1 VSRRDAGRDRKA
13 PERAGGRR
21 GRALAGDGGLPKYEP
36 NIALRSIEG
45 HLTRTGTQVMAWY
58 RLAAQAWSFRSDSQ
72 REVLIR
78 QIAAQL
84 GELQGRWLHLRV
96 TTRPYPVHMWAES
109 FDHNALG
116 RMPDVAGALGW
127 DGFLEGE
134 QRHLMGLS
142 MSDKEVFL
150 GIEVSGRRMLDRWVE
165 RAAPVLGKV
174 APAAVRAEV
183 AALSSEVGHLDSLVA
198 GSGLDA
204 VPASSDDIAWL
215 MHRSCALGLP
225 APRTLSV
232 VPGGSHRW
240 ETEDLAAFTDGVEM
254 HQEPYA
260 PTVRVVGRLRAQTVS
275 RNVAVLSVGLME
287 GLRIPEVDDPWM
299 QHSDRLPFPV
309 EWSARMYIRRPED
322 VAGELQRQMGKVR
335 SQIRH
340 YTHDHDLD
348 PPMSLARQADRVLE
362 VEDEL
367 TSGLTQLNTRLYG
380 WWRIAVSGKDEAE
393 AIGRAQQV
401 LDVYR
406 PKVQVEHPEAQ
417 YRYAREFIPGEPL
430 ASTAYR
436 RRGSVTWAASAVPA
450 ATASVGDRRGIMIG
464 ETCTATRR
472 PVAWDPWLAQEVR
485 RASGLTAVVGGL
497 GSGKALALETP
508 LPTPTGWTTMGEV
521 AVGDELLGRDGRP
534 TRVVAATEV
543 MHDRP
548 CYDVIFSDGSVIRAD
563 AQHEWLTRT
572 REDWKATDRL
582 SKRLARADR
591 APALS
596 GPAPRGTCACGC
608 GTPTAQTQYARAAL
622 GMSAGEHFRFAHGH
636 HRRGEVCRTPS
647 RVPSVHTTE
656 EIATSLTWGPN
667 GQRNHAVPVAAPFA
681 LPEADL
687 LVDPYVLGAWLGDGT
702 SIRAEITAYDPEI
715 IESIEATGQECRRR
729 LTPNIYGLIGG
740 LQQRLRAL
748 GVLGDKHIPAQYLRA
763 SERQRRALL
772 TGLLDT
778 DGYCTPSGTIEFSV
792 TNERLA
798 RGARDLALSLGYQ
811 PRLRTKRVTG
821 RHEHTSVAYTVTF
834 TTSDPVFRVARKLA
848 RLNPRPRS
856 TNDYRYIVDV
866 VPVPSVP
873 VRCVQVDNDDHL
885 YLAGEAC
892 IPTHNSFLTGLIV
905 YKTLRSGSQWTVL
918 DPSGPLAQL
927 TRLPELAPF
936 ARHINLLRA
945 DPGILNPYRVVA
957 EPRPDHFADEED
969 PERAWRRERSLAAAT
984 RRRLVLDVLTGLL
997 PYDVSRIPHTRI
1009 VLLRAVREVGGAPDR
1024 HPGQVIDVLRRHAR
1038 DGEEHAGVVADF
1050 LEERRELPQAAL
1062 LFPDTSRHDPWQA
1075 DRDYRLTVLTM
1086 QGMTLPRPGSP
1097 REEWTDSE
1105 SLAVELLNL
1114 ASWLTQRTIYDAD
1127 RNLRKGVALDE
1138 THFLSQVPTGKVLI
1152 DRLARDSRKFNVRAL
1167 FASQLAGDLLRVSGF
1182 ASLVNAVFV
1191 GRTDDEEA
1199 QAEALRLLKVPT
1211 GVGYEQMLGTLSP
1224 RPRHDDRPDDTPR
1237 QFIFADGHG
1246 GVEKI
1251 RIDLEAPHLEHV
1263 REALDTNPDAS
1274 RVSVSGVPAATAPA
1288 AVRAPDEPAPP
1299 RPIVFGRPVG
1309 RVVDLGSDLGDDLP
1323 APVTAPIEGDLDG
1336 DEDFHDLDDP
1346 DGLLGSG
1353 PAVPA
1358 GSPAR
1363 PGPRLRGD
1371 EHLDLLG
1378 DDDLGMD
1385 LDEDPVP
1392 GGNGNGKHPAADSD
1406 QGRLPAA
1413 GEAVR

>member
-1 VSRRDAGRDRKA
+1 
-13 PERAGGRR
+13 
-21 GRALAGDGGLPKYEP
+21 
-36 NIALRSIEG
+36 
-45 HLTRTGTQVMAWY
+45 MAWY

-84 GELQGRWLHLRV
+84 GELHGRWLHLRV
-96 TTRPYPVHMWAES
+96 TTRPYPVHQWAES

-150 GIEVSGRRMLDRWVE
+150 GVEVSGRSMLDRWVQV
-165 RAAPVLGKV
+165 AAPVLDKMV
-174 APAAVRAEV
+174 PRAARAEI
-183 AALSSEVGHLDSLVA
+183 AALASEVGHLDTLVA
-198 GSGLDA
+198 GAGLDA
-204 VPASSDDIAWL
+204 VPANADDLAWL
-215 MHRSCALGLP
+215 MQRSCSLGLP
-225 APRTLSV
+225 APRTLAT
-232 VPGGSHRW
+232 VPRGVNRW
-240 ETEDLAAFTDGVEM
+240 ETEDIAAFTDGVEM
-254 HQEPYA
+254 YQDPYA
-260 PTVRVVGRLRAQTVS
+260 PTVRVVGRLRAQTVQ
-275 RNVAVLSVGLME
+275 RNVAVLTVGLME

-309 EWSARMYIRRPED
+309 EWSARMYIRRPEE

-348 PPMSLARQADRVLE
+348 PPMSLSRQADRVLE

-393 AIGRAQQV
+393 AISRAQQV

-406 PKVQVEHPEAQ
+406 PKVQIEHPEAQ

-430 ASTAYR
+430 AATAYR
-436 RRGSVTWAASAVPA
+436 RRGSVTWAAAAVPA

-485 RASGLTAVVGGL
+485 RVSGLTAVVGGL
-497 GSGKALALETP
+497 GSGK
-508 LPTPTGWTTMGEV
+508 
-521 AVGDELLGRDGRP
+521 
-534 TRVVAATEV
+534 
-543 MHDRP
+543 
-548 CYDVIFSDGSVIRAD
+548 
-563 AQHEWLTRT
+563 
-572 REDWKATDRL
+572 
-582 SKRLARADR
+582 
-591 APALS
+591 
-596 GPAPRGTCACGC
+596 
-608 GTPTAQTQYARAAL
+608 
-622 GMSAGEHFRFAHGH
+622 
-636 HRRGEVCRTPS
+636 
-647 RVPSVHTTE
+647 
-656 EIATSLTWGPN
+656 
-667 GQRNHAVPVAAPFA
+667 
-681 LPEADL
+681 
-687 LVDPYVLGAWLGDGT
+687 
-702 SIRAEITAYDPEI
+702 
-715 IESIEATGQECRRR
+715 
-729 LTPNIYGLIGG
+729 
-740 LQQRLRAL
+740 
-748 GVLGDKHIPAQYLRA
+748 
-763 SERQRRALL
+763 
-772 TGLLDT
+772 
-778 DGYCTPSGTIEFSV
+778 
-792 TNERLA
+792 
-798 RGARDLALSLGYQ
+798 
-811 PRLRTKRVTG
+811 
-821 RHEHTSVAYTVTF
+821 
-834 TTSDPVFRVARKLA
+834 
-848 RLNPRPRS
+848 
-856 TNDYRYIVDV
+856 
-866 VPVPSVP
+866 
-873 VRCVQVDNDDHL
+873 
-885 YLAGEAC
+885 
-892 IPTHNSFLTGLIV
+892 SFLTGLIV
-905 YKTLRSGSQWTVL
+905 YKTLRAGARWTVL
-918 DPSGPLAQL
+918 DPSGPLAEL

-936 ARHINLLRA
+936 SRHINLLRA

-957 EPRPDHFADEED
+957 EPRPDHFLDEED

-997 PYDVSRIPHTRI
+997 PFEVARLPHTRI
-1009 VLLRAVREVGGAPDR
+1009 VLLRAVRDVGGAADR
-1024 HPGQVIDVLRRHAR
+1024 HPGQVIDSLRRHAA
-1038 DGEEHAGVVADF
+1038 DGEDHAGVVADF

-1062 LFPDTSRHDPWQA
+1062 LFPDVSRHDPWQA

-1097 REEWTDSE
+1097 REEWTDNE

-1199 QAEALRLLKVPT
+1199 QAEALRLLRVPT

-1237 QFIFADGHG
+1237 QFVFADGHG

-1274 RVSVSGVPAATAPA
+1274 RVSARGVPAAT
-1288 AVRAPDEPAPP
+1288 VRA
-1299 RPIVFGRPVG
+1299 
-1309 RVVDLGSDLGDDLP
+1309 
-1323 APVTAPIEGDLDG
+1323 
-1336 DEDFHDLDDP
+1336 
-1346 DGLLGSG
+1346 
-1353 PAVPA
+1353 AVPA
-1358 GSPAR
+1358 PDPRPPLAR
-1363 PGPRLRGD
+1363 LGADPGFVALAA
-1371 EHLDLLG
+1371 
-1378 DDDLGMD
+1378 
-1385 LDEDPVP
+1385 
-1392 GGNGNGKHPAADSD
+1392 GNGNRTATSGVPIPTDTELFDDEELDLFDDLDAGAAPEGQQGGLAGVQGQPGHPADGESSPD
-1406 QGRLPAA
+1406 RMPAT
-1413 GEAVR
+1413 GEARR

>member
-1 VSRRDAGRDRKA
+1 MPRREKRPAKGRDPRRDPRRNARREVPA
-13 PERAGGRR
+13 EEPRRRR
-21 GRALAGDGGLPKYEP
+21 GRYLAGEANLPKYTP
-36 NIALRSIEG
+36 DIALRSIDG

-84 GELQGRWLHLRV
+84 GELQGRWLHIRV

-109 FDHNALG
+109 FDNNALG
-116 RMPDVAGALGW
+116 RLPDVPGALGW

-150 GIEVSGRRMLDRWVE
+150 GIEVSGRSMLDRWVE
-165 RAAPVLGKV
+165 KAAPVLGKV
-174 APAAVRAEV
+174 APAAVQAELS
-183 AALSSEVGHLDSLVA
+183 ALASEVGHLDELVA

-204 VPASSDDIAWL
+204 VPATGDDVAWL
-215 MHRSCALGLP
+215 MHRSCSLGLP
-225 APRTLSV
+225 APRTIAPTNS
-232 VPGGSHRW
+232 SRW
-240 ETEDLAAFTDGVEM
+240 EAEDLATFTDGVDM
-254 HQEPYA
+254 FQEPYA
-260 PTVRVVGRLRAQTVS
+260 PTVRVVGRLRSATVQ
-275 RNVAVLSVGLME
+275 RNVAVLTVGLMDS
-287 GLRIPEVDDPWM
+287 LRIPEVDDPWM

-309 EWSARMYIRRPED
+309 EWSARVYVRRPEE
-322 VAGELQRQMGKVR
+322 VTGELQRQMGKVR

-380 WWRIAVSGKDEAE
+380 WWRVAVSGRDEAE
-393 AIGRAQQV
+393 AVSRAQQV
-401 LDVYR
+401 LEIYR

-436 RRGSVTWAASAVPA
+436 RRGSVMWAAAAVPA
-450 ATASVGDRRGIMIG
+450 ATASVGDRRGIMLG

-497 GSGKALALETP
+497 GSGKALALDTP

-521 AVGDELLGRDGRP
+521 AVGDELLGRDGRA
-534 TRVVAATEV
+534 TRVVEATEV
-543 MHDRP
+543 MVNRP
-548 CYDVIFSDGSVIRAD
+548 CYDVVFSDGTVIRAD

-572 REDWKATDRL
+572 REDWKAANRL
-582 SKRLARADR
+582 TKRVAWA
-591 APALS
+591 AEAVPAAV
-596 GPAPRGTCACGC
+596 PAGSCACGC
-608 GTPTAQTQYARAAL
+608 GTPTARTLHARRAV
-622 GMSAGEHFRFAHGH
+622 GMQAGDHFRYAHGH
-636 HRRGEVCRTPS
+636 HRRGQVCRVPS
-647 RVPSVHTTE
+647 QVPSVHTTE
-656 EIATSLTWGPN
+656 EIARSLTFGPN

-681 LPEADL
+681 LPEVELA
-687 LVDPYVLGAWLGDGT
+687 VDPYVLGAWLGDGT
-702 SIRAEITAYDPEI
+702 SIRAEVVTYDPEI
-715 IESIEATGQECRRR
+715 IAEIEATGQECRPRR
-729 LTPNIYGLIGG
+729 AAHHFGLPGG
-740 LQQRLRAL
+740 LQQRLRHI
-748 GVLGDKHIPAQYLRA
+748 GVLGNKHVPAAYLRA
-763 SERQRRALL
+763 SETQRRALL
-772 TGLLDT
+772 AGLLDT
-778 DGYCTPSGTIEFSV
+778 DGYCTKSGTVEFSV

-798 RGARDLALSLGYQ
+798 RDVRELALTLGYQ
-811 PRLRTKRVTG
+811 PAFRSKRVNG
-821 RHEHTSVAYTVTF
+821 RHPHSSTAFTVSF
-834 TTSDPVFRVARKLA
+834 TPAEPVFRLPRKLD
-848 RLNPRPRS
+848 RQRVQVRS
-856 TNDYRYIVDV
+856 TNGYRYIVDV
-866 VPVPSVP
+866 RPVPSVP

-885 YLAGEAC
+885 YLAGESC
-892 IPTHNSFLTGLIV
+892 IPTHNSFLTGLVV
-905 YKTLRSGSQWTVL
+905 YKTLRAGARWTVL
-918 DPSGPLAQL
+918 DPSGPLADL

-936 ARHINLLRA
+936 SRHINLLRA
-945 DPGILNPYRVVA
+945 EPGILNPYRVVA
-957 EPRPDHFADEED
+957 EPRADHFADEDEPD
-969 PERAWRRERSLAAAT
+969 RAWRRERSLAAAT

-997 PYDVSRIPHTRI
+997 PFDVARMPHTRI

-1024 HPGQVIDVLRRHAR
+1024 HPGQVIDTLRRHAR

-1062 LFPDTSRHDPWQA
+1062 LFPDTSRDDPWQA
-1075 DRDYRLTVLTM
+1075 DREYRLTVLTM

-1097 REEWTDSE
+1097 REEWTDAE

-1191 GRTDDEEA
+1191 GRTDDEQA
-1199 QAEALRLLKVPT
+1199 QSEALRLLRVPT

-1237 QFIFADGHG
+1237 QFVFADGHG

-1274 RVSVSGVPAATAPA
+1274 RIAVSGIPGGAAL
-1288 AVRAPDEPAPP
+1288 RAPDEPAP
-1299 RPIVFGRPVG
+1299 
-1309 RVVDLGSDLGDDLP
+1309 LGAVADQRTEAARRAVRARNGAGYVAPLP
-1323 APVTAPIEGDLDG
+1323 AVDAELLDDEDLDLF
-1336 DEDFHDLDDP
+1336 D
-1346 DGLLGSG
+1346 
-1353 PAVPA
+1353 
-1358 GSPAR
+1358 
-1363 PGPRLRGD
+1363 
-1371 EHLDLLG
+1371 
-1378 DDDLGMD
+1378 D
-1385 LDEDPVP
+1385 LDELPVEGGP
-1392 GGNGNGKHPAADSD
+1392 SAGNGNGNGAIGARPPGGD
-1406 QGRLPAA
+1406 RLPR
-1413 GEAVR
+1413 GAVR

>member
-1 VSRRDAGRDRKA
+1 MSRGDAGRDRRPK
-13 PERAGGRR
+13 ERASRKR
-21 GRALAGDGGLPKYEP
+21 GRALAGDGGLPTYEP
-36 NIALRSIEG
+36 DIALRSIEG

-150 GIEVSGRRMLDRWVE
+150 GIEVSGRSTLDRWVE
-165 RAAPVLGKV
+165 RAAPVLGKL
-174 APAAVRAEV
+174 APAAVRAEI
-183 AALSSEVGHLDSLVA
+183 AALSSEVAHLDALVA
-198 GSGLDA
+198 GTGLDA

-232 VPGGSHRW
+232 VPGGAHRW

-254 HQEPYA
+254 YQEPYA
-260 PTVRVVGRLRAQTVS
+260 PTVQVVGRLRAQTVS
-275 RNVAVLSVGLME
+275 RNVAVLSLGLME

-309 EWSARMYIRRPED
+309 EWSARIYVRRPEE

-348 PPMSLARQADRVLE
+348 PPMSLSRQADRVLE

-393 AIGRAQQV
+393 AVSRAQQV

-406 PKVQVEHPEAQ
+406 PKVQIEHPEAQ

-436 RRGSVTWAASAVPA
+436 RRGSVMWAASAVPA

-497 GSGKALALETP
+497 GSGK
-508 LPTPTGWTTMGEV
+508 
-521 AVGDELLGRDGRP
+521 
-534 TRVVAATEV
+534 
-543 MHDRP
+543 
-548 CYDVIFSDGSVIRAD
+548 
-563 AQHEWLTRT
+563 
-572 REDWKATDRL
+572 
-582 SKRLARADR
+582 
-591 APALS
+591 
-596 GPAPRGTCACGC
+596 
-608 GTPTAQTQYARAAL
+608 
-622 GMSAGEHFRFAHGH
+622 
-636 HRRGEVCRTPS
+636 
-647 RVPSVHTTE
+647 
-656 EIATSLTWGPN
+656 
-667 GQRNHAVPVAAPFA
+667 
-681 LPEADL
+681 
-687 LVDPYVLGAWLGDGT
+687 
-702 SIRAEITAYDPEI
+702 
-715 IESIEATGQECRRR
+715 
-729 LTPNIYGLIGG
+729 
-740 LQQRLRAL
+740 
-748 GVLGDKHIPAQYLRA
+748 
-763 SERQRRALL
+763 
-772 TGLLDT
+772 
-778 DGYCTPSGTIEFSV
+778 
-792 TNERLA
+792 
-798 RGARDLALSLGYQ
+798 
-811 PRLRTKRVTG
+811 
-821 RHEHTSVAYTVTF
+821 
-834 TTSDPVFRVARKLA
+834 
-848 RLNPRPRS
+848 
-856 TNDYRYIVDV
+856 
-866 VPVPSVP
+866 
-873 VRCVQVDNDDHL
+873 
-885 YLAGEAC
+885 
-892 IPTHNSFLTGLIV
+892 SFLTGLIT
-905 YKTLRSGSQWTVL
+905 YKTLRAGARWTLL

-936 ARHINLLRA
+936 SRHINLLRA

-957 EPRPDHFADEED
+957 EPRPEHFADEED

-997 PYDVSRIPHTRI
+997 PYDVARIPHTRI
-1009 VLLRAVREVGGAPDR
+1009 VLLRAVREVGGSPDR

-1038 DGEEHAGVVADF
+1038 DGEDHAGVVADF
-1050 LEERRELPQAAL
+1050 LSERRELPQAAL
-1062 LFPDTSRHDPWQA
+1062 LFPDTSRDDPWQA

-1097 REEWTDSE
+1097 REEWTDAE
-1105 SLAVELLNL
+1105 ALAVELLNL

-1224 RPRHDDRPDDTPR
+1224 RPRHDDKPDDTPR

-1263 REALDTNPDAS
+1263 REALDTNPDAN
-1274 RVSVSGVPAATAPA
+1274 RISVSGAPVTTPAVHASERPAPA
-1288 AVRAPDEPAPP
+1288 
-1299 RPIVFGRPVG
+1299 RPVVLGRPVAP
-1309 RVVDLGSDLGDDLP
+1309 VVDLGDDLDDDLV
-1323 APVTAPIEGDLDG
+1323 PVPPELEGDDDFDDLD
-1336 DEDFHDLDDP
+1336 DLDDP
-1346 DGLLGSG
+1346 DGLL
-1353 PAVPA
+1353 VDRA
-1358 GSPAR
+1358 GRAAAR
-1363 PGPRLRGD
+1363 NGGTHLRHD
-1371 EHLDLLG
+1371 EDLDLLG
-1378 DDDLGMD
+1378 DVDPGMD
-1385 LDEDPVP
+1385 PDLDLDDASAPA
-1392 GGNGNGKHPAADSD
+1392 GTSNGHSAE
-1406 QGRLPAA
+1406 GRIPAA
-1413 GEAVR
+1413 GEARR

>member
-1 VSRRDAGRDRKA
+1 MSRGDAGRR
-13 PERAGGRR
+13 PNERASRRR
-21 GRALAGDGGLPKYEP
+21 GRALAGDGGLPTYEP

-72 REVLIR
+72 REALIR

-150 GIEVSGRRMLDRWVE
+150 GIEVSGRRTLDRWVE

-174 APAAVRAEV
+174 APAAVRAEI
-183 AALSSEVGHLDSLVA
+183 AALSSEVAHLDALVA
-198 GSGLDA
+198 GAGLDA

-215 MHRSCALGLP
+215 MHRSCSLGLP
-225 APRTLSV
+225 APRTLNV

-260 PTVRVVGRLRAQTVS
+260 PTVQVVGRLRAQTVS
-275 RNVAVLSVGLME
+275 RNVAVLSLGLME

-309 EWSARMYIRRPED
+309 EWSARIYVRKPEE

-393 AIGRAQQV
+393 AISRAQQV

-406 PKVQVEHPEAQ
+406 PKVQIEHPEAQ

-436 RRGSVTWAASAVPA
+436 RRGSVMWAAAAVPA

-497 GSGKALALETP
+497 GSGK
-508 LPTPTGWTTMGEV
+508 
-521 AVGDELLGRDGRP
+521 
-534 TRVVAATEV
+534 
-543 MHDRP
+543 
-548 CYDVIFSDGSVIRAD
+548 
-563 AQHEWLTRT
+563 
-572 REDWKATDRL
+572 
-582 SKRLARADR
+582 
-591 APALS
+591 
-596 GPAPRGTCACGC
+596 
-608 GTPTAQTQYARAAL
+608 
-622 GMSAGEHFRFAHGH
+622 
-636 HRRGEVCRTPS
+636 
-647 RVPSVHTTE
+647 
-656 EIATSLTWGPN
+656 
-667 GQRNHAVPVAAPFA
+667 
-681 LPEADL
+681 
-687 LVDPYVLGAWLGDGT
+687 
-702 SIRAEITAYDPEI
+702 
-715 IESIEATGQECRRR
+715 
-729 LTPNIYGLIGG
+729 
-740 LQQRLRAL
+740 
-748 GVLGDKHIPAQYLRA
+748 
-763 SERQRRALL
+763 
-772 TGLLDT
+772 
-778 DGYCTPSGTIEFSV
+778 
-792 TNERLA
+792 
-798 RGARDLALSLGYQ
+798 
-811 PRLRTKRVTG
+811 
-821 RHEHTSVAYTVTF
+821 
-834 TTSDPVFRVARKLA
+834 
-848 RLNPRPRS
+848 
-856 TNDYRYIVDV
+856 
-866 VPVPSVP
+866 
-873 VRCVQVDNDDHL
+873 
-885 YLAGEAC
+885 
-892 IPTHNSFLTGLIV
+892 SFLTGLIT
-905 YKTLRSGSQWTVL
+905 YKTLRAGARWTLL

-936 ARHINLLRA
+936 SRHINLLRA

-957 EPRPDHFADEED
+957 EPRPEHFADEED

-997 PYDVSRIPHTRI
+997 PYDVARIPHTRI

-1038 DGEEHAGVVADF
+1038 DGEDHAGVVADF
-1050 LEERRELPQAAL
+1050 LSERRELPQAAL
-1062 LFPDTSRHDPWQA
+1062 LFPDTSRDDPWQA

-1097 REEWTDSE
+1097 REEWTDAE
-1105 SLAVELLNL
+1105 ALAVELLNL

-1199 QAEALRLLKVPT
+1199 QRDALRLLKVPT

-1224 RPRHDDRPDDTPR
+1224 RPRNDDRPDDTPR

-1263 REALDTNPDAS
+1263 REALDTNPDAN
-1274 RVSVSGVPAATAPA
+1274 RISVSGAPVVTPP
-1288 AVRAPDEPAPP
+1288 AVRASDEQAPP
-1299 RPIVFGRPVG
+1299 RRVVLGRPVG
-1309 RVVDLGSDLGDDLP
+1309 PVVDVGGDLGEDLVPVP
-1323 APVTAPIEGDLDG
+1323 AELDG
-1336 DEDFHDLDDP
+1336 DEEFEDLDDV
-1346 DGLLGSG
+1346 DGLLVGRPG
-1353 PAVPA
+1353 AA
-1358 GSPAR
+1358 AR
-1363 PGPRLRGD
+1363 NGDGPRLRHD
-1371 EHLDLLG
+1371 EDLDLLG
-1378 DDDLGMD
+1378 DVDPGMDPDVD
-1385 LDEDPVP
+1385 LDEPSAPP
-1392 GGNGNGKHPAADSD
+1392 GESNGHSAE
-1406 QGRLPAA
+1406 GRVPAA
-1413 GEAVR
+1413 GEARR